1 MRQATLIAIA
11 AIRSRRRGLLERAA
25 TGHQPR
31 HRHVV
36 RRPSR
41 RRSVAQG
48 YPDITDGAQIA
59 IVDSSG
65 KVIGTGTFAYDKTQT
80 GVQASVEA
88 SMLGKKGVDAAPLL
102 PDIAVYR
109 FTVSGLPGGLP
120 RYGLKIGTRA
130 VHWES
135 AKTIKD
141 PGLTLGSP

>member
-1 MRQATLIAIA
+1 LYADPL
-11 AIRSRRRGLLERAA
+11 G
-25 TGHQPR
+25 GVP
-31 HRHVV
+31 
-36 RRPSR
+36 
-41 RRSVAQG
+41 VAQG

-80 GVQASVEA
+80 GLQASVEA
-88 SMLGKKGVDAAPLL
+88 SMLGKGVDAALLL
-102 PDIAVYR
+102 PDIVVYR

-120 RYGLKIGTRA
+120 RYGLKIDTRA